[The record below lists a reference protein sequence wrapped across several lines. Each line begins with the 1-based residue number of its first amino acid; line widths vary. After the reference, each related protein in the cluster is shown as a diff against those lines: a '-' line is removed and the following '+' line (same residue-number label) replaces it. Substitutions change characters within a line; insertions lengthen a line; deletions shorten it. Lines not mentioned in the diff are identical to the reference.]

1 MSTIRSRSAA
11 PSISSPLSPATTKLA
26 HANATNGN
34 GTSNGASNLS
44 PSFPHADSDP
54 TDLLPSTPQYQPR
67 GSIPNNIFTIG
78 LIAALLGGLTAS
90 SLTLASQPILRALGA
105 SSWTCARPRLGVYL
119 AAMGIF
125 HLMEFFTTAGWNK
138 GKLSVDGECQ
148 VIPWSS
154 AEICSIPPEQHGTI
168 PLCPR
173 RRTRRILHL
182 VLLFP
187 REIQLYLELDP
198 RLGTL

>member
-1 MSTIRSRSAA
+1 MSTIRSRPAA
-11 PSISSPLSPATTKLA
+11 PSISSPLSPAAAKLA

-34 GTSNGASNLS
+34 GTSNGAGNLA
-44 PSFPHADSDP
+44 PSLPHTDSDL
-54 TDLLPSTPQYQPR
+54 TNLLPSTPQYQPR

-105 SSWTCARPRLGVYL
+105 SSWTWSRPRLGAYL

-138 GKLSVDGECQ
+138 GKLSVDGE
-148 VIPWSS
+148 
-154 AEICSIPPEQHGTI
+154 
-168 PLCPR
+168 
-173 RRTRRILHL
+173 
-182 VLLFP
+182 
-187 REIQLYLELDP
+187 
-198 RLGTL
+198 